1 MEGSFKTETKHRL
14 LVGLA
19 LAVGLGASSACGGND
34 GPPPKV
40 NVELFG
46 WTDEGGQTDFVR
58 ELADYP
64 GAAQLDIKLTQPRD
78 RRVLATNSA
87 PIIEGSASF
96 PEMSFGDNLRLDFD
110 IIDQSGNRVATGAT
124 PIFDSGP
131 NAPDIDAKVMLS
143 PVRQFAPVGARYTVD
158 VNEGTWEYQNTK
170 FDDRANPD
178 KFIGRIGHEAVSTS
192 RGNVLVVGGGQV
204 APGAQP
210 DAFPDLTAVFGDLQL
225 FQQNSGYTS
234 DLAINSQTA
243 ESQPDR
249 LNVPRANHTVTPIG
263 DDRYLVVGGFTR
275 ESGKTT
281 ATGAIEMIDLRAD
294 PGSRVNQLI
303 GADGEP
309 LTLNKPRGYHTAT
322 YRGGGNAN
330 HVVVT
335 GGVGQGPSDVTSSI
349 EIIDLNNRSV
359 IEAEA
364 RLNKAR
370 AEHEAVLMGDGTQA
384 IWILGGRNNTEGALA
399 ATEMLH
405 VRGSEVTSEDR
416 PAMETPRYEMGV
428 SRISGKIVVVC
439 GGYTSV
445 DGAGAGAPTRSC
457 QIGNMDQDR
466 WADSKDMAERRGGL
480 ELVEMSQSDDLV
492 VIGGKNLDSDTVDT
506 ASVFTFRGPSASP
519 PYTLQENQGTMYK
532 TRYGATVTPMS
543 NGLILLTGGMGPI
556 KGSKAPLPSLEYY
569 NPADVVR
576 ARPTEMAQ

>member
-1 MEGSFKTETKHRL
+1 MEGSFKQQTPHRL

-19 LAVGLGASSACGGND
+19 LAVGLGGSSACGGND
-34 GPPPKV
+34 APAPQV

-46 WTDEGGQTDFVR
+46 WTNEAGQGDFVR
-58 ELADYP
+58 DLVDYP
-64 GAAQLDIKLTQPRD
+64 GAAQLDVKLTQPRD

-87 PIIEGSASF
+87 PIVEGSATF
-96 PEMSFGDNLRLDFD
+96 PEMSFGENLRLDFD

-131 NAPDIDAKVMLS
+131 DASDIDAKVMLS

-158 VNEGTWEYQNTK
+158 VNAGTWEYQNTK

-178 KFIGRIGHEAVSTS
+178 KFLGRVGHEAVPTS

-210 DAFPDLTAVFGDLQL
+210 DAFPDLTGVLGDLQL

-234 DLAINSQTA
+234 DLAINAQTA
-243 ESQPDR
+243 EEQPDR
-249 LNVPRANHTVTPIG
+249 LNVPRAHHTVTPIG

-275 ESGKTT
+275 ESGSTT

-303 GADGEP
+303 GTDGEP
-309 LTLNKPRGYHTAT
+309 LTLNKPRGFHTAT
-322 YRGGGNAN
+322 YRGGENAN

-335 GGVGQGPSDVTSSI
+335 GGVGAGPSDVTSSI
-349 EIIDLNNRSV
+349 EIIDLKTRSV

-364 RLNKAR
+364 RLAKAR
-370 AEHEAVLMGDGTQA
+370 AEHKAVLMGDGTQA
-384 IWILGGRNNTEGALA
+384 IWILGGRSNSEGALA

-405 VRGSEVTSEDR
+405 LRGTEVTSEDR
-416 PAMETPRYEMGV
+416 PAMETARYEMGV
-428 SRISGKIVVVC
+428 ARISGKIVVVC
-439 GGYTSV
+439 GGYTST
-445 DGAGAGAPTRSC
+445 DNQGAPTRSC
-457 QIGNMDQDR
+457 QIGNMDQEK
-466 WADSKDMAERRGGL
+466 WAGSWDMGEPRGGL
-480 ELVEMSQSDDLV
+480 SLVEMSQSDDLV
-492 VIGGKNLDSDTVDT
+492 VLGGKNLDSDTVET
-506 ASVFTFRGPSASP
+506 ASIFKFRGASSMP
-519 PYTLQENQGTMYK
+519 PYTLQEEQGTMYRK
-532 TRYGATVTPMS
+532 RYGATVTPMS

-556 KGSKAPLPSLEYY
+556 KDRTAPLPSLEYY